1 MLVEMFQNIFSKS
14 YLLGDLLTGPLYG
27 ICIKTKYAHVHTHT
41 HTHTHTH
48 AHSHLSK
55 GRTGSLYENQSWLM
69 NVVGICILTC
79 WPHPLK

>member
-1 MLVEMFQNIFSKS
+1 MLVEMFQNIFSNS

-27 ICIKTKYAHVHTHT
+27 ICIKTKDAHVHTHT
-41 HTHTHTH
+41 HTHMHT
-48 AHSHLSK
+48 HLSK
-55 GRTGSLYENQSWLM
+55 GWTGSLYESSQSWLM